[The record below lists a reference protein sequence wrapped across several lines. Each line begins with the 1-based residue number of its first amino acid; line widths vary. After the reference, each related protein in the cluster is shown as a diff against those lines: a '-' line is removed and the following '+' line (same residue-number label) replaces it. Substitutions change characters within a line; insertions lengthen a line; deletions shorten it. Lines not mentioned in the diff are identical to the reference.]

1 MPKNVTWHY
10 NVTAATDRANNVGG
24 PSNKQKI
31 KNKKNSSVLI
41 SSAKMAKVG
50 QDMLRFMKWSYARIF
65 I

>member
-24 PSNKQKI
+24 PSNK
-31 KNKKNSSVLI
+31 KKNSSVLI